1 MSTLTRL
8 RKTKDGWMKDRFER
22 IGELGRG
29 GSAIVWLAWDRVR
42 GERVALKVLH
52 PHLVDTPSAVA
63 RLRRE
68 LAAGA
73 RIRHPG
79 ALLPYELHEEAGQLA
94 LSMPLHDGETLAE
107 HVATHGPWTSEALE
121 RLLRRL
127 MEVLQAAHLA
137 GVLHRDVSPHNV
149 MVDRAGELVL
159 SDFGLARLEGGRTVA
174 TVVGTPGYAAPETW
188 RGVRPDERADLYGA
202 AAVVVFAAT
211 GAAPVDRRLPRSDL
225 SPALVAVI
233 ERMLSPDPAD
243 RPSGARE
250 VLDQLDGKAPEA
262 RSMLPRAR
270 PQLAEGAFRVVVW
283 ETSKVRRRRA
293 RLRRALAW
301 SRRDGDHWT
310 RRFLPPGAQR
320 LLGFIH
326 RAGREAEERLSDG
339 VAHLAGLPRQ
349 ALAVPDAI
357 TTQHFRLLEG
367 VDERIAELAAQLARN
382 EGFQARVL
390 AVHTPWPVG
399 ARWGMA
405 GVVSLLWLVL
415 LATLSPEGGED
426 APLLVVSALTHGLWW
441 LASIGAAVYTL
452 GARMQRNL
460 PLVYTA
466 DLRPFLRPGVVE
478 VIEEAA
484 PRVPTVNSHVA
495 RAQARI
501 QAARRALH
509 ARSSLAGIIVDDMER
524 TLADLERTTA
534 VVAGQLASLGDD
546 DILVLEGQIAQAEA
560 RVRRLTALATRATNE
575 PERAGAGRALEL
587 QDARAT
593 LAELMRD
600 HAQAEWVEGQRVE
613 AHARLLEV
621 ASLAGEL
628 QRELS
633 APASLSESVDGA
645 LARADATRRALGAMR
660 AERVGR

>member
-1 MSTLTRL
+1 MH
-8 RKTKDGWMKDRFER
+8 DRFER

-52 PHLVDTPSAVA
+52 PHLVDAPGAVA

-79 ALLPYELHEEAGQLA
+79 ALLPYELHDEGGQLA

-107 HVATHGPWTSEALE
+107 HVAVHGPWTADAVE

-127 MEVLQAAHLA
+127 VEVLQAAHLA

-149 MVDRAGELVL
+149 MVDRAGGVVL

-174 TVVGTPGYAAPETW
+174 TVVGTPGFAAPETW
-188 RGVRPDERADLYGA
+188 RGGRANERADLYGA

-211 GAAPVDRRLPRSDL
+211 GAAPVDGRLRRPDL
-225 SPALVAVI
+225 SPALVALV
-233 ERMLSPDPAD
+233 ERMLAPDPAD
-243 RPSGARE
+243 RPSGARV
-250 VLDQLDGKAPEA
+250 VLDQLEGKAPEA
-262 RSMLPRAR
+262 RPALPRAR
-270 PQLAEGAFRVVVW
+270 PQLPAGAFRVVAW
-283 ETSKVRRRRA
+283 ETSKVRRRRS

-320 LLGFIH
+320 LLGFMN
-326 RAGREAEERLSDG
+326 RAGRDAEERLSDG

-357 TTQHFRLLEG
+357 TTPHFRLVEG
-367 VDERIAELAAQLARN
+367 VDERTAELAAQLARN
-382 EGFQARVL
+382 EGLQARVL
-390 AVHTPWPVG
+390 PVHTPSPLG
-399 ARWGMA
+399 ARWLIA
-405 GVVSLLWLVL
+405 GVVSLTWLVL
-415 LATLSPEGGED
+415 LTTLNPIGAED
-426 APLLVVSALTHGLWW
+426 TPLVVVSALAHAFWW
-441 LASIGAAVYTL
+441 MASIGVGVYTL
-452 GARMQRNL
+452 GARAQRNL

-478 VIEEAA
+478 VVEEAA
-484 PRVPTVNSHVA
+484 PVVQGVDGHVA
-495 RAQARI
+495 RAQGRI
-501 QAARRALH
+501 QAARAALH
-509 ARSSLAGIIVDDMER
+509 ARSSLAGIIVADMER
-524 TLADLERTTA
+524 TLAELERTTA

-546 DILVLEGQIAQAEA
+546 DILALEGQIAQAEA
-560 RVRRLTALATRATNE
+560 RVRRLTALATRAASE
-575 PERAGAGRALEL
+575 PERAGAGRAVEL
-587 QDARAT
+587 LDAQAA
-593 LAELMRD
+593 LADLMRE
-600 HAQAEWVEGQRVE
+600 HARAEWVEGQRVE

-621 ASLAGEL
+621 ASLAGGL

-633 APASLSESVDGA
+633 TPASLSESVDAA